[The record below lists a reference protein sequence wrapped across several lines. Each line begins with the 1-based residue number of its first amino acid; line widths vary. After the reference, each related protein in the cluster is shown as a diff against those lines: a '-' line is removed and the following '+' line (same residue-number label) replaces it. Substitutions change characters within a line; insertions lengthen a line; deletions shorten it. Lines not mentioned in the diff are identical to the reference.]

1 MQKDFKK
8 KIKIRN
14 DYKYEFKLMT
24 NKGILWRL
32 WSFTMLDNMLFLLG
46 FLMVIF
52 HVQLRIYMLYI
63 LYKNRPKKEKRIKKK
78 KIAKQDA

>member
-1 MQKDFKK
+1 
-8 KIKIRN
+8 
-14 DYKYEFKLMT
+14 MT